1 MWGQHHPLPYQTK
14 MRERFLGPFSI
25 SEALWMF
32 GGVMLSIHMTKVVPP
47 LPLNT
52 VVIKYFHYLIP
63 VGVAAFMAYATHP
76 RTGFS
81 ISKYLLLI
89 FLMRFRRRKF
99 LYRKVNI
106 VEGGDRA

>member
-1 MWGQHHPLPYQTK
+1 MYKEHHPIPYQTK

-25 SEALWMF
+25 SEALWLF
-32 GGVMLSIHMTKVVPP
+32 SGAVLSFQMTKIVPP

-52 VVIKYFHYLIP
+52 VIIKYIHYLIP
-63 VGVAAFMAYATHP
+63 IGVAAFMAYAIHP

-81 ISKYLLLI
+81 MSKYLFII

-99 LYRKVNI
+99 TYRKVNM
-106 VEGGDRA
+106 VEGGDRY